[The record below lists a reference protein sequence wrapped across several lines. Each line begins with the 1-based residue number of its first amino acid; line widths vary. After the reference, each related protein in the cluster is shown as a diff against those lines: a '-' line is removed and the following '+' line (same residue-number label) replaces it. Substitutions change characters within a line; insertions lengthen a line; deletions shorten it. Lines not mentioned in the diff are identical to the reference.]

1 MVQSENSLCYTLFGR
16 SFEGAVAACRAPLVG
31 LIAERAGFVDS
42 GEVEM
47 GGAGAARNAGAL
59 AHSLLL
65 CLTVPWVA
73 CFLFYGVLRVTYPRD
88 RLTKAS
94 DYRVF

>member
-1 MVQSENSLCYTLFGR
+1 MLDR
-16 SFEGAVAACRAPLVG
+16 SFEGAVAACGAPLVG
-31 LIAERAGFVDS
+31 LIAERAGFADS
-42 GEVEM
+42 GEVQM
-47 GGAGAARNAGAL
+47 GGTAAARNAGAL

-73 CFLFYGVLRVTYPRD
+73 CFLFYGVLHVTYPRD

-94 DYRVF
+94 DDRVF